1 MEAALTSTPSSGAA
15 NRSLL
20 HKTGA
25 LLQRTWVRCALL
37 ALLGFAVHFPSLQGQ
52 LIWDDQYLAR
62 DNPFI
67 KSPVLILESFRHY
80 LFLDSFSAHYRPVQ
94 NISYIF
100 DYLIWNTDP
109 YGFHLS
115 NVLWHVGSG
124 ILLYLL
130 LARLLKGFI
139 GDSRRS
145 FVSIAAFFAA
155 LLWVVHPVHSA
166 AVDYISGRADSL
178 AFFFACGSWLLYLRG
193 RSVARLMVRGTLFSL
208 AGMGLLLALCSRESA
223 FLWLLIFLLH
233 LFAFEKKVALRGKCL
248 AAIVCLCVAG
258 LYGGLR
264 QLAEHTDYASPRM
277 GWSATVR
284 AILVFRALGDY
295 GPPFTWPTK
304 L

>member
-1 MEAALTSTPSSGAA
+1 MEAALTPTPSSGAA
-15 NRSLL
+15 NRSLF

-25 LLQRTWVRCALL
+25 LLQRAWVRCALL
-37 ALLGFAVHFPSLQGQ
+37 ALLGFAVHFQSLQGQ

-124 ILLYLL
+124 VLLFLL
-130 LARLLKGFI
+130 LRKVFGGFRAAPRLSSL
-139 GDSRRS
+139 
-145 FVSIAAFFAA
+145 AAFLAA
-155 LLWVVHPVHSA
+155 GLWIVHPVHSA

-178 AFFFACGSWLLYLRG
+178 AFFFACAAWLLYLRG
-193 RSVARLMVRGTLFSL
+193 R
-208 AGMGLLLALCSRESA
+208 
-223 FLWLLIFLLH
+223 
-233 LFAFEKKVALRGKCL
+233 
-248 AAIVCLCVAG
+248 
-258 LYGGLR
+258 
-264 QLAEHTDYASPRM
+264 
-277 GWSATVR
+277 
-284 AILVFRALGDY
+284 
-295 GPPFTWPTK
+295 
-304 L
+304 